1 MTDTTLPPN
10 DRGAARPGLS
20 TTLSSMLSAI
30 DAFKNVRAM
39 VLLALTFV
47 ASALI
52 GGAFAALA
60 ASTHSSVIGFIGFLL
75 AVGIVFYGLNAVGIM
90 MMKDAQGLTQQS
102 ISDAVLLS
110 LYTSHRVL
118 AVAVLEGL
126 IVLGAV
132 LAIALVLFVCKI
144 PFLGPLLYTVVF
156 PLSAIILGVLV
167 FSLFYVM
174 LPLTGPAVWNGS
186 TVFQVIARLSLVVR
200 TRLIEVVLSLVLLF
214 LMAGFVSLVIFGVIG
229 TGVMMTAAMS
239 AGILS
244 MGDIGTGGMG
254 MAGMMGMMMGG
265 AGGGGYAIA
274 GGLGG
279 GLLVAIASVI
289 PALIMTKGVCLIYLN
304 TTRGLDF
311 AASEAQIGD
320 GLAAVKRRA
329 EEARERARQ
338 LAEQHRPATAGN
350 DANTGPAVVPPTAP
364 TSAPASSTS
373 PPLAPLSALPSG
385 LPSGLPPASA
395 AAAGLS
401 CPNCHV
407 AVSPDDVFCGN
418 CAHKLK

>member
-1 MTDTTLPPN
+1 MTE
-10 DRGAARPGLS
+10 
-20 TTLSSMLSAI
+20 TTLSSNDHATGRSGLFTTLSSLLSAI

-39 VLLALTFV
+39 ILLALTFA

-60 ASTHSSVIGFIGFLL
+60 ASTQSGVLGFVGVLL
-75 AVGIVFYGLNAVGIM
+75 ALGIVFYGLNAVGII
-90 MMKDAQGLTQQS
+90 MMKDAQGLSQ
-102 ISDAVLLS
+102 ISLVDAVMLS
-110 LYTSHRVL
+110 LYSSHRVL
-118 AVAVLEGL
+118 VVAILEGL

-132 LAIALVLFVCKI
+132 LAIAIILFVCKI
-144 PFLGPLLYTVVF
+144 PFLGPILYTVVF
-156 PLSAIILGVLV
+156 PLSAIVLGVLV

-200 TRLIEVVLSLVLLF
+200 TRLIEVVLSLIVLF
-214 LMAGFVSLVIFGVIG
+214 FMAGFVSLVIFGVLGI
-229 TGVMMTAAMS
+229 GVMMTAGMS

-244 MGDIGTGGMG
+244 IAEGGMG
-254 MAGMMGMMMGG
+254 GIMAMMSN
-265 AGGGGYAIA
+265 GGGGYAIA
-274 GGLGG
+274 GGIGG
-279 GLLVAIASVI
+279 GLLFAIASVI

-320 GLAAVKRRA
+320 GLASVKRRA

-338 LAEQHRPATAGN
+338 MAEQHRPVTAATGTPTATAS
-350 DANTGPAVVPPTAP
+350 PPV
-364 TSAPASSTS
+364 TS
-373 PPLAPLSALPSG
+373 PGVAPF
-385 LPSGLPPASA
+385 
-395 AAAGLS
+395 AAAGLT
-401 CPNCHV
+401 CPNCQAAV
-407 AVSPDDVFCGN
+407 APEDVFCGN

>member
-1 MTDTTLPPN
+1 MSDTTLPP
-10 DRGAARPGLS
+10 DDHAAARPGLS
-20 TTLSSMLSAI
+20 TTLSSLLSAT

-39 VLLALTFV
+39 ALLALTFV

-60 ASTHSSVIGFIGFLL
+60 ASTQSSVLGLLGFLL
-75 AVGIVFYGLNAVGIM
+75 AIGIVFYGLNAVGIM

-102 ISDAVLLS
+102 IADAIMLS

-118 AVAVLEGL
+118 VVAILEGL

-132 LAIALVLFVCKI
+132 LAIAVVLFICKI
-144 PFLGPLLYTVVF
+144 PFLGPILYTVVF

-174 LPLTGPAVWNGS
+174 LPLTGPAVWSGS

-200 TRLIEVVLSLVLLF
+200 TRLIEVVLSLVVLF
-214 LMAGFVSLVIFGVIG
+214 FMAGFVSLVIFGVISI
-229 TGVMMTAAMS
+229 GVMMTAGMS
-239 AGILS
+239 ASILNV
-244 MGDIGTGGMG
+244 GNTGVGG
-254 MAGMMGMMMGG
+254 MAGMMAIMS
-265 AGGGGYAIA
+265 GGGNGYAIA

-279 GLLVAIASVI
+279 GVLLAIASVI
-289 PALIMTKGVCLIYLN
+289 PVLIMTKGVCLIYLN

-329 EEARERARQ
+329 DEARERARQ
-338 LAEQHRPATAGN
+338 LAEQHRPAATDTTTA
-350 DANTGPAVVPPTAP
+350 AGPGAAP
-364 TSAPASSTS
+364 VTAPASVTA
-373 PPLAPLSALPSG
+373 APT
-385 LPSGLPPASA
+385 
-395 AAAGLS
+395 
-401 CPNCHV
+401 CPNCRAAV
-407 AVSPDDVFCGN
+407 APDDVFCGN
-418 CAHKLK
+418 CAHKLT